1 MQDTKSHSK
10 HFLCFEQMAD
20 IGSRIP
26 LARRTS
32 TAFLNWALIQF
43 IFCVEQIQLAMVRV
57 DMAMSSIPG
66 WVYTVKNQPHVL
78 QLPVYSPVY
87 QRPSDRLA
95 CSPADTE

>member
-20 IGSRIP
+20 IGSRILP
-26 LARRTS
+26 ARRAS
-32 TAFLNWALIQF
+32 TTFLNWALIQF

-66 WVYTVKNQPHVL
+66 WVYTVKKSTPRSTASSIFAGV
-78 QLPVYSPVY
+78 PTPI
-87 QRPSDRLA
+87 R
-95 CSPADTE
+95 